1 MTRRSFRMNRKSLI
15 SLLLVLVMLL
25 SIAAPSMAEAAAGDT
40 SIPLVVA
47 YDEFSEKFSP
57 FFGDTGYDVDVTE
70 MVLSPIIVND
80 RLGGLIYNGIG
91 GETHAYN
98 GIDYTYKGIADVT
111 VDYDEAADVT
121 TYTAKLRDDVKFSD
135 GELMNAD
142 DIIFSFYVYLDN
154 SYVGST
160 TLNSYKI
167 VGYENYKAN
176 NSLAEGM
183 DVEGALA
190 NPDDALKAAI
200 AEKAVLPMF
209 IDEMA
214 WAKDAFEDYKAAG
227 YTTAEDGVGMFVE
240 FYAIDAIDTAG
251 MAEEEIIAAVAA
263 QYGADYKAAAA
274 AYGDA
279 ALLDAAAEGAA
290 MEYLLENAGEAGEEV
305 ANIAGI
311 KKIDDLTV
319 EVKTYGYEAPAVY
332 TLFGILVAP
341 MHYYGDV
348 ELYDYDNNMFGFPR
362 GDVSIVEAKT
372 THPMGSGA
380 YKFVKYE
387 NRTVYFEANENY
399 YKGEPKTKYIQFKE
413 TDSAEVISAVS
424 TGTADA
430 GELSGTK
437 ARYEEVA
444 GINSNGELQG
454 DKIYTS
460 KVDNLGYGYIGINAD
475 TMNVGGVADSDASK
489 NLRRA
494 FATIL
499 AVHRDVSIDS
509 FYGDAA
515 SVINYPVSNTS
526 WAAPRPT
533 DEDYKVAFSTDVE
546 GNPIYTSDMIADDK
560 YVAAIEAAKGFL
572 LAAGYTFD
580 EAQGIFTAAPDGAKL
595 SYEIIIPGDGIG
607 DHPSFS
613 ILTDAAAALKTIG
626 IELKINDP
634 ANGNVM
640 WDALDAGS
648 QEMWCAAWQSTIDP
662 DMYQVYHSSG
672 VVGAGGSDSNHYHIR
687 DAELD
692 RLIVEAR
699 KSDDQSFRKAVYK
712 QALDVIIDWAVEIPI
727 YQRQNCFLFSAERV
741 DLDSTVQDITTF
753 YDWMQEVENLKMVG
767 NG

>member
-1 MTRRSFRMNRKSLI
+1 
-15 SLLLVLVMLL
+15 
-25 SIAAPSMAEAAAGDT
+25 
-40 SIPLVVA
+40 
-47 YDEFSEKFSP
+47 
-57 FFGDTGYDVDVTE
+57 
-70 MVLSPIIVND
+70 
-80 RLGGLIYNGIG
+80 
-91 GETHAYN
+91 
-98 GIDYTYKGIADVT
+98 
-111 VDYDEAADVT
+111 
-121 TYTAKLRDDVKFSD
+121 
-135 GELMNAD
+135 
-142 DIIFSFYVYLDN
+142 
-154 SYVGST
+154 
-160 TLNSYKI
+160 
-167 VGYENYKAN
+167 
-176 NSLAEGM
+176 
-183 DVEGALA
+183 
-190 NPDDALKAAI
+190 
-200 AEKAVLPMF
+200 
-209 IDEMA
+209 
-214 WAKDAFEDYKAAG
+214 
-227 YTTAEDGVGMFVE
+227 
-240 FYAIDAIDTAG
+240 
-251 MAEEEIIAAVAA
+251 
-263 QYGADYKAAAA
+263 
-274 AYGDA
+274 
-279 ALLDAAAEGAA
+279 
-290 MEYLLENAGEAGEEV
+290 
-305 ANIAGI
+305 
-311 KKIDDLTV
+311 
-319 EVKTYGYEAPAVY
+319 
-332 TLFGILVAP
+332 
-341 MHYYGDV
+341 
-348 ELYDYDNNMFGFPR
+348 
-362 GDVSIVEAKT
+362 
-372 THPMGSGA
+372 
-380 YKFVKYE
+380 
-387 NRTVYFEANENY
+387 
-399 YKGEPKTKYIQFKE
+399 
-413 TDSAEVISAVS
+413 
-424 TGTADA
+424 
-430 GELSGTK
+430 
-437 ARYEEVA
+437 
-444 GINSNGELQG
+444 
-454 DKIYTS
+454 
-460 KVDNLGYGYIGINAD
+460 
-475 TMNVGGVADSDASK
+475 VGGVADSDASK